1 MGLQI
6 LSQKSLIYIDSN
18 KIWMH
23 DLLQEMGREIVRQ
36 ESPENPG
43 GRSRLWYHEDI
54 LRVFRENLGT
64 NSVEG
69 IKLDMIEPEE
79 VFMGTKVLKQMKR
92 LRLILVRNIHM
103 SGCPENLSNEIR
115 WLDVHGNNLLAP
127 VESSGPARPSIH
139 DSSPTKPAKNGKHHG
154 RIRTILF
161 RSRNYKINCR
171 DALPDFKCIMAPSHK
186 LAQFLC
192 FKGRKGC
199 THNHR
204 QADSDRGDS
213 DSASADSESDMPL
226 QVFRKFS
233 KAELIHASNNFSDHN
248 KIGIGSAGSV
258 YYGILDGRE
267 VAIKWTY
274 VTRKGFEDGAFIA
287 EIQTLCHVN
296 HKNLVRMLGFHATH
310 SEHAL
315 VYEYMNNSSLFYHL
329 HTFESSDLISWT
341 TRLKVALDVARG
353 MEYLHEFTRPQIVH
367 GDVKSANILLDKSWT
382 AKIADFGS
390 SVHLPEDEESDHREV
405 VSGTMGYLAP
415 EYISTNRLTTKADV
429 YGYGIVLLELLSGRK
444 ALQRDED
451 GPLCHI
457 TEVVVPNIIEGKIC
471 QSLDPRLPVPA
482 HFEMIAVSD
491 MAYLAV
497 DCVHMQAENRPP
509 MTYVVDSLRS
519 ALAKCLPDCL

>member
-1 MGLQI
+1 
-6 LSQKSLIYIDSN
+6 
-18 KIWMH
+18 MH

-43 GRSRLWYHEDI
+43 RRSRLWYHEDI

-69 IKLDMIEPEE
+69 IKVDMIEPEE
-79 VFMGTKVLKQMKR
+79 VFMGTKALKQMKR
-92 LRLILVRNIHM
+92 LRLILVRNIHI

-139 DSSPTKPAKNGKHHG
+139 DSSSTKPAKNGKHHG

-161 RSRNYKINCR
+161 RSRNYKSNCR
-171 DALPDFKCIMAPSHK
+171 DALPDFKCLMAPSHK

-192 FKGRKGC
+192 FKGRKDC

-213 DSASADSESDMPL
+213 DRASADSESDMPL
-226 QVFRKFS
+226 QAFRKFS
-233 KAELIHASNNFSDHN
+233 KAQLIHASNNFSDDN
-248 KIGIGSAGSV
+248 KIGVGSAGSV

-274 VTRKGFEDGAFIA
+274 VTRKGFEYGAFIA

-296 HKNLVRMLGFHATH
+296 HKNLVRMLGFHATC

-315 VYEYMNNSSLFYHL
+315 VCEYMNNCSLFYQL
-329 HTFESSDLISWT
+329 HTFKSSALISWT

-390 SVHLPEDEESDHREV
+390 SVHLPEDEESDHRQV
-405 VSGTMGYLAP
+405 VGGTMGYLAP
-415 EYISTNRLTTKADV
+415 EYISSNRLTTKADV

-471 QSLDPRLPVPA
+471 KSLDPRLPIPA
-482 HFEMIAVSD
+482 HFEMIAVAD

-497 DCVHMQAENRPP
+497 DCVHIQAENRPH

-519 ALAKCLPDCL
+519 ALAKCLPACL